1 MNILNQYSEKIKGK
15 LDTFDRIII
24 KGYIRQ
30 LCNVQQFKA
39 FLSIKNILWKDFPA
53 YAQNVTKN
61 LCDHVENLASSQN
74 RPYTYLKSPNISK
87 EQTAL
92 KMLED
97 SPIDTGLIGIIG
109 TVETCN
115 SMSVSTN
122 KETHQ
127 LQLKWGNRK
136 CKYYYL
142 YFLDEEFGFMHVKIQ
157 TWFPFMV
164 QIYINRKR
172 IFS

>member
-1 MNILNQYSEKIKGK
+1 MMVFKEQILKITIVPWPQKKTLKNKFLGLMFKKFWDIFKNHWQGK
-15 LDTFDRIII
+15 LDIFDRIII

-61 LCDHVENLASSQN
+61 LCDHVENIASSQN

-97 SPIDTGLIGIIG
+97 SPIDTGLIGIIA

-115 SMSVSTN
+115 SMSVSTHREWYSIF
-122 KETHQ
+122 KEH
-127 LQLKWGNRK
+127 KN
-136 CKYYYL
+136 
-142 YFLDEEFGFMHVKIQ
+142 
-157 TWFPFMV
+157 
-164 QIYINRKR
+164 
-172 IFS
+172 